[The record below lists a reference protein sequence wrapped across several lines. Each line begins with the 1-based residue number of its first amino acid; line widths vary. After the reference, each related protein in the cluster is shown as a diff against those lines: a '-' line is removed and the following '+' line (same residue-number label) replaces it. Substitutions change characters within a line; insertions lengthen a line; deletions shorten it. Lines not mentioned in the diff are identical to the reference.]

1 MEILDKTDVRCNHE
15 ILRNTKLPCTDF
27 LCKHSLFPCLLL
39 IIIVSLFTGC
49 SKKKT
54 KEYDG
59 YYIYGLDANETAVVA
74 EKFSPKAFSGKALIK
89 ETLEKMQTD
98 PDDIAMKK
106 VIPDDVV
113 VDDYQISATG
123 ELSLY
128 FSASYGNYT
137 GVNEILRRAA
147 IVKTFCQFP
156 DVLTIQFYVAGQP
169 LTNSN
174 SDVVGQMN
182 ADTFIDNTSTVNDGY
197 TQSTTLNMYFA
208 DATGTKLVEIPVK
221 VTYDAAIPV
230 EQLAVEQL
238 ILGVSSIRGVD
249 DKVAISTVP
258 SDTVLNNISVKENIC
273 YVDFSSEFLNKRSN
287 ISSEVAVYSV
297 VNTLVE
303 LSDINKVQFS
313 IDGEKVL
320 LYNET
325 IGFGDAFERNLDLVA
340 DDDE

>member
-1 MEILDKTDVRCNHE
+1 MEKHNINPK
-15 ILRNTKLPCTDF
+15 RNSGKASNYS
-27 LCKHSLFPCLLL
+27 KSLLFIFPCVLSFFMLF
-39 IIIVSLFTGC
+39 FTGC
-49 SKKKT
+49 SEEKPS
-54 KEYDG
+54 EYDG
-59 YYIYGLDANETAVVA
+59 YYIYGLDANETAIMS
-74 EKFSPKAFSGKALIK
+74 EKYSPKAVSGKQLIK
-89 ETLEKMQTD
+89 ETLERMQKE

-113 VDDYQISATG
+113 VDDYQLSATG

-174 SDVVGQMN
+174 SNVVGQMN
-182 ADTFIDNTSTVNDGY
+182 ADTFIDNTSSDNKGY

-208 DATGTKLVEIPVK
+208 DATGNKLVEIPVK
-221 VTYDAAIPV
+221 VTYDATIPV

-238 ILGVSSIRGVD
+238 ILGTSSIRGVD

-258 SDTVLNNISVKENIC
+258 KDTVLNKISVKENIC
-273 YVDFSSEFLNKRSN
+273 YVDFSSEFLNKRPN
-287 ISSEVAVYSV
+287 ISSEVAIYSV

-313 IDGEKVL
+313 IDGEQVL

-325 IGFGDAFERNLDLVA
+325 ISFGDAFERNLDLVA
-340 DDDE
+340 DEE